1 MKCYQYFIA
10 FPDEYTGAVTRIVSR
25 CMKLPF
31 DRQRLEEKRGS
42 VAVYAARSEEDPNH
56 FLIVE
61 FPSEFH
67 SITVRCGESD
77 HKDVESLMIRLDKRI
92 REKEQ
97 EPLNHKVKNE
107 YGTEK
112 DKVKRLM
119 VRNNWSLEDIFKS
132 NGL

>member
-1 MKCYQYFIA
+1 MKCYQYGIT

-25 CMKLPF
+25 YMNLPF
-31 DRQRLEEKRGS
+31 DRQRLERKRGS
-42 VAVYAARSEEDPNH
+42 VAVYAARSKEDPNH

-61 FPSEFH
+61 FPCEFH
-67 SITVRCGESD
+67 SITVRCGESVYQ
-77 HKDVESLMIRLDKRI
+77 DVESLMIRLDKRI

-112 DKVKRLM
+112 DKVQRLM
-119 VRNNWSLEDIFKS
+119 VSNNWSLEDIFKS

>member
-1 MKCYQYFIA
+1 MKCYQYGIA

-61 FPSEFH
+61 FPSEYH
-67 SITVRCGESD
+67 SITVRCGESV
-77 HKDVESLMIRLDKRI
+77 HKDIQSLMIRLDKLI
-92 REKEQ
+92 REKELQ
-97 EPLNHKVKNE
+97 IVRDKVENE
-107 YGTEK
+107 YGAENDSVQELLVRT
-112 DKVKRLM
+112 KR
-119 VRNNWSLEDIFKS
+119 RLEDIFKS